1 MTVSPPSDSALVRRF
16 VTNQDGFFPNVMSF
30 EVLFYCEDRPRFL
43 PTLSDYASRSFSQP
57 LPATQQAATRPAT
70 QQAATPPTAQQAAT
84 PPTAQ
89 QATTPLATQPFDVQD
104 FRYLGMT
111 LYWSL
116 VMSVFTFVPAA
127 TVFGS
132 SWTDWH
138 RIFAQTKPAKNIDYM
153 VFFPA
158 HGAII
163 GAWFGAWP
171 MPLDWERP
179 WQEWPICVTYGAMAG
194 YLVGMAVSLG
204 FILFHNRP
212 QHIKGE

>member
-1 MTVSPPSDSALVRRF
+1 MFRVTDVSIALCCFIIVGAAMIA
-16 VTNQDGFFPNVMSF
+16 VGAIILGAPVGFQ
-30 EVLFYCEDRPRFL
+30 Y
-43 PTLSDYASRSFSQP
+43 
-57 LPATQQAATRPAT
+57 
-70 QQAATPPTAQQAAT
+70 
-84 PPTAQ
+84 
-89 QATTPLATQPFDVQD
+89 
-104 FRYLGMT
+104 
-111 LYWSL
+111 
-116 VMSVFTFVPAA
+116 FVPAA

-194 YLVGMAVSLG
+194 YLVGMAVSMG